1 MESLWSYPC
10 REDTK
15 KYCNAIHI
23 NRGYSLNLPFTVFTY
38 NCLNKFHERFD
49 IGGILDSSSGIPV
62 KGIYGV
68 LNTIIPRTD
77 TVVAT
82 AVALLTTEK
91 FESGRFTFA
100 YEGEMKSGKNSDLST
115 VGIYY
120 LYIEIDTILKRAT
133 HIVNITDCKLG
144 EWLSARTSG
153 NKPGM
158 LTVFNSTLIL
168 VSDISINSST
178 EKSLKGRTSD
188 RNIEILFDDGKTA
201 FMKDNYFG
209 EFRSG
214 ISGNFKNVTII
225 LNIGKN
231 N

>member
-1 MESLWSYPC
+1 
-10 REDTK
+10 
-15 KYCNAIHI
+15 
-23 NRGYSLNLPFTVFTY
+23 
-38 NCLNKFHERFD
+38 
-49 IGGILDSSSGIPV
+49 
-62 KGIYGV
+62 
-68 LNTIIPRTD
+68 
-77 TVVAT
+77 
-82 AVALLTTEK
+82 
-91 FESGRFTFA
+91 
-100 YEGEMKSGKNSDLST
+100 MKSGKDSDLST